1 MAATA
6 LYNLAMSPAD
16 AFGYTAEA
24 LHSAGMTLGQQV
36 PPTTIEFSLTRKDVE
51 TASIDAIM
59 PGRAT
64 IAPGAV
70 AGQSTV
76 SIAIEPASQFMI
88 YAVGIGLAAL
98 IVGNWTVAW
107 LVGNGLWF
115 LIVAAAEGYLFHS
128 IFNRWPADALAH
140 IHSRMALSPKASG
153 GAAAPQPAPIY
164 TPPASSA
171 TSMTPA
177 RTTAADVADQI
188 RHLAELRDQGH
199 ITAEEFE
206 AKKSELLKRI

>member
-6 LYNLAMSPAD
+6 LYTFAMSPAD
-16 AFGYTAEA
+16 AFSYTREA
-24 LHSAGMTLGQQV
+24 LQSAGMTLGQQV

-59 PGRAT
+59 PGRAI

-76 SIAIEPASQFMI
+76 SIAVEPASQFII
-88 YAVGIGLAAL
+88 YALGIGFVAL
-98 IVGNWTVAW
+98 IFGSWFINT
-107 LVGNGLWF
+107 GLWF
-115 LIVAAAEGYLFHS
+115 LIVVGAEGYLFYN
-128 IFNRWPADALAH
+128 IFTKWPADALAH
-140 IHSRMALSPKASG
+140 IHTRMQASPKVSG
-153 GAAAPQPAPIY
+153 GGPAPQPTPVY
-164 TPPASSA
+164 TPPPSPIV
-171 TSMTPA
+171 TPA
-177 RTTAADVADQI
+177 PPAKTTAADVADQI

-206 AKKSELLKRI
+206 TKKTELLKRI